1 MLINNTPFI
10 YSILWALAILLLKE
24 SLCPPS
30 SCVLQWSREA
40 YNESPP
46 PSNQIANLGHNLGG
60 TVLSRSPSHSKLLK
74 LPFIIRNARVS
85 SSVRS
90 FLTWVTMN
98 GHRQPQC
105 LWNPFKEYGGG
116 DKDQEKGLF
125 KLRNPQF
132 SQKKNGL
139 LDVKVLSER
148 WGTGRS
154 AQETRTKRG
163 WGQNEIL
170 PPFIPCLVCWP
181 HHPLQYH

>member
-116 DKDQEKGLF
+116 GQGPRERPIQIEESSVLAKEKWASWR
-125 KLRNPQF
+125 KS
-132 SQKKNGL
+132 SQWEVR
-139 LDVKVLSER
+139 D
-148 WGTGRS
+148 
-154 AQETRTKRG
+154 RT
-163 WGQNEIL
+163 
-170 PPFIPCLVCWP
+170 
-181 HHPLQYH
+181 